1 MKHRIALLLTIVLYA
16 AISSQP
22 ALSGQLQSGAG
33 DSQLLRN
40 YQFVKH
46 SDPWLTSRN
55 ASGLTRYQ
63 SQDIAEAELYLTS
76 EKGGLTDYWQSPSVL
91 QAGTNAEAFCRVN
104 QRTVVYGQVGYD
116 NFSGHDMTGSAF
128 INPTRKP
135 FDIVEDSLVNPGT
148 KHRDTYQL
156 QGAVGCTVADGFAVG
171 LRLDYTAAN
180 YAKYKDLRHK
190 NKLMDLVFSA
200 GASVTLIPHS
210 MRDLP
215 HLTIGA
221 DYFYHRQTESV
232 TFSIYGREDKVYKS
246 FINYGPFIGKVE
258 QLGNSG
264 FTDKSREMP
273 MTDDIN
279 GVDVQLSAD
288 ITPRLA
294 FYSNVTYQHRNGYYG
309 RKSPYT
315 ITYTRHSSDGYA
327 CQGQLTLNATQ
338 SQRHSLAFTLDVENL
353 RNDLQNYRELRD
365 PNDVT
370 YYEYYDPAKTAN
382 RLWADWD
389 ITYTGH
395 FGIRH
400 ELPAWTFTASLLNQ
414 RRKQTA
420 YLYPF
425 RRRQNLR
432 HTEGVIQAGH
442 NIVLSKGVLSVAA
455 HFAFA
460 KGSGEPYEDDTMSQ
474 PSDKQT
480 SPATMEAFLYREYRY
495 FTAPQYHLGTSV
507 QYAFLMPGTHL
518 NTHIRGQIDH
528 HKANESND
536 YCPGNDRTRLT
547 LAVGCTF

>member
-1 MKHRIALLLTIVLYA
+1 MFNVQC
-16 AISSQP
+16 SMFNVQC
-22 ALSGQLQSGAG
+22 
-33 DSQLLRN
+33 SQLLRN
-40 YQFVKH
+40 YQFVKY

-91 QAGTNAEAFCRVN
+91 QAGANAEAFCRIN
-104 QRTVVYGQVGYD
+104 QHTVVYGQMGYD
-116 NFSGHDMTGSAF
+116 NFSGRDMTGSAF

-148 KHRDTYQL
+148 KHRDTYRL
-156 QGAVGCTVADGFAVG
+156 AGGVGTTVTDGFAVG

-200 GASVTLIPHS
+200 GFTLNSKLSARPKDACKARTLNS
-210 MRDLP
+210 KLSF
-215 HLTIGA
+215 GA

-279 GVDVQLSAD
+279 GVDVQLAAD

-294 FYSNVTYQHRNGYYG
+294 FYSNFTYQHRNGYYG

-315 ITYTRHSSDGYA
+315 ITYTRHASDGYA

-353 RNDLQNYRELRD
+353 KNDLQNYRELRD

-370 YYEYYDPAKTAN
+370 YYEYYDPVKTAN
-382 RLWADWD
+382 RLWADWA

-400 ELPAWTFTASLLNQ
+400 ELPAWTFTASLQNQ

-425 RRRQNLR
+425 RRRQDLR
-432 HTEGVIQAGH
+432 RIEGVIQAGH

-460 KGSGEPYEDDTMSQ
+460 KGGGEPYEDDTMSQ

-480 SPATMEAFLYREYRY
+480 PPATMEAFLYREYRY
-495 FTAPQYHLGTSV
+495 FTAPQYHLGASV

-528 HKANESND
+528 HKANATPHSQGENESND
-536 YCPGNDRTRLT
+536 YCPGNDRIRLT
-547 LAVGCTF
+547 LTVGCTF

>member
-1 MKHRIALLLTIVLYA
+1 MPLLGHAQTALR
-16 AISSQP
+16 
-22 ALSGQLQSGAG
+22 
-33 DSQLLRN
+33 DSLMYRN

-46 SDPWLTSRN
+46 SDPWLRGRN
-55 ASGLTRYQ
+55 ASGLTRFH
-63 SQDIAEAELYLTS
+63 SRDIAETELYLTS
-76 EKGGLTDYWQSPSVL
+76 EKGNLTDYWQSPSVL
-91 QAGTNAEAFCRVN
+91 QAGAGVEALSRLSR
-104 QRTVVYGQVGYD
+104 RTVVYGQVGYD
-116 NFSGHDMTGSAF
+116 NFSGRDMTGSAF

-148 KHRDTYQL
+148 KHRDTYRL
-156 QGAVGCTVADGFAVG
+156 SGGVGTTVADGFAVG

-200 GASVTLIPHS
+200 GFTLTPHLS
-210 MRDLP
+210 PLRSNLFAFLRKNS

-246 FINYGPFIGKVE
+246 MINYGPFIGKVE

-273 MTDDIN
+273 LTDDIN

-288 ITPRLA
+288 ITPLLA
-294 FYSNVTYQHRNGYYG
+294 FYSNFTYQHRNGYYG

-327 CQGQLTLNATQ
+327 CQGQLTLNTTRTRQ
-338 SQRHSLAFTLDVENL
+338 ILAFALDVENL

-365 PNDVT
+365 PNDVS
-370 YYEYYDPAKTAN
+370 YYEYYDPAKVGN
-382 RLWADWD
+382 RLWTNWD

-400 ELPAWTFTASLLNQ
+400 ELPAWTVTASLVNQ

-420 YLYPF
+420 YMYPYL
-425 RRRQNLR
+425 RRQDLHHN
-432 HTEGVIQAGH
+432 EYMVQGEH
-442 NIVLSKGVLSVAA
+442 NIVLSKGVLSVVAN
-455 HFAFA
+455 FAFA
-460 KGSGEPYEDDTMSQ
+460 QGSGEPYEDDTMVM

-480 SPATMEAFLYREYRY
+480 PPASMDAFLYQEYHLM
-495 FTAPQYHLGTSV
+495 TAPQYTVSMQLKYAFRFPGTS
-507 QYAFLMPGTHL
+507 LLTHL
-518 NTHIRGQIDH
+518 RGEVQH
-528 HKANESND
+528 RKANTLYNE
-536 YCPGNDRTRLT
+536 YCGSDRTTATVAL
-547 LAVGCTF
+547 GCTF